1 MKKVIK
7 KNSGQRGKALP
18 QRSKT
23 TQRNLKEREFRKY
36 LEEIEDPRNNREMN
50 YGLPKNPTPT
60 QIAKYK
66 LCKKMLAY
74 QQDHDLSDEEIAK
87 RIGFGLSPA
96 EVEDILYCCID
107 KFTLDRLTEYASAL
121 LAPCEV
127 EINVKE
133 SEKKTSRRKTV
144 HARSL

>member
-1 MKKVIK
+1 MRKLTKKSVPTPSLTK
-7 KNSGQRGKALP
+7 KKL
-18 QRSKT
+18 SK
-23 TQRNLKEREFRKY
+23 KSEFRRY
-36 LEEIEDPRNNREMN
+36 LEVIEDPENNREVN

-60 QIAKYK
+60 QIVKYK

-74 QQDHDLSDEEIAK
+74 QREHDLSDGEIAK

-121 LAPCEV
+121 F
-127 EINVKE
+127 
-133 SEKKTSRRKTV
+133 S
-144 HARSL
+144 

>member
-1 MKKVIK
+1 MRKVKKPI
-7 KNSGQRGKALP
+7 
-18 QRSKT
+18 RSSKSEF
-23 TQRNLKEREFRKY
+23 ERY
-36 LEEIEDPRNNREMN
+36 LESIEDPKNNREIN

-60 QIAKYK
+60 QIVKYK
-66 LCKKMLAY
+66 LCKQILVY
-74 QQDHDLSDEEIAK
+74 QQDHNLSDEEVAK

-107 KFTLDRLTEYASAL
+107 KFTLDRLTEYTSAL
-121 LAPCEV
+121 FAPCEV

-133 SEKKTSRRKTV
+133 GEKKTPRRKTV